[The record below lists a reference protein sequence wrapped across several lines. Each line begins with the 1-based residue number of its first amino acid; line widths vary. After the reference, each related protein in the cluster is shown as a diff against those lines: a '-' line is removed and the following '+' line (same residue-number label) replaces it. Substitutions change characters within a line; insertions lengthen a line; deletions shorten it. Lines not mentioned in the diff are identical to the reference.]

1 MSECLRNWSEK
12 TRESWLKKK
21 NVKRSMFDT
30 PMTSFANLLYS

>member
-12 TRESWLKKK
+12 TCRKLVEKK